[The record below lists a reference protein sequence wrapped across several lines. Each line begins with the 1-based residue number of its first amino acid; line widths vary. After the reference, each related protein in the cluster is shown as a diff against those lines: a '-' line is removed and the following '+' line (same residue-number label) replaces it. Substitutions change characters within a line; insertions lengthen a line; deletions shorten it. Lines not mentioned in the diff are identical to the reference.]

1 MSKLKPVGHLQVIKV
16 YEDGSE
22 EVHFDE
28 QNVIVSGMGVG
39 LAHLFAGSGA
49 SNIRDFQVLNFQ
61 VGTGGSTTAGTYGY
75 WTFKLTTPIS
85 EANYESAGS
94 EILVENL
101 EPIENGVKTS
111 STKAFVRIPYSNIQK
126 VRPTTVRFNL
136 ILDRNTANGLSTE
149 IDEVGLFM
157 RNPRGLNTP
166 SPILVAYRPFTGL
179 TKTSTFS
186 LLFKWTIT
194 F

>member
-111 STKAFVRIPYSNIQK
+111 STKAFVRIPYSNIQR

>member
-1 MSKLKPVGHLQVIKV
+1 MSKLKPVGHLQVLKI
-16 YEDGSE
+16 YDDGTE
-22 EVHFDE
+22 EIHFDE

-49 SNIRDFQVLNFQ
+49 SNIRDFQILNFQ
-61 VGTGGSTTAGTYGY
+61 VGTGGDTASYGY
-75 WTFKLTTPIS
+75 WTYSLTTPLS
-85 EANYESAGS
+85 EANYESSGS

-101 EPIENGVKTS
+101 EPIENGAKTS

-136 ILDRNTANGLSTE
+136 ILDKNTANGLSTE

-166 SPILVAYRPFTGL
+166 SPILVAYMPFTGL
-179 TKTSTFS
+179 KKTSTFS
-186 LLFKWTIT
+186 LVFKWTIT

>member
-22 EVHFDE
+22 ETHFDE

-39 LAHLFAGSGA
+39 
-49 SNIRDFQVLNFQ
+49 RDFQILNFQ
-61 VGTGGSTTAGTYGY
+61 VGTGGSTAAGTYGY
-75 WTFKLTTPIS
+75 WTYNLTTPIS
-85 EANYESAGS
+85 EANYESSGS

-111 STKAFVRIPYSNIQK
+111 TTKAFVRIPYSNIQK

-136 ILDRNTANGLSTE
+136 ILDRNTANNLSHQ

-179 TKTSTFS
+179 QKTSTFS